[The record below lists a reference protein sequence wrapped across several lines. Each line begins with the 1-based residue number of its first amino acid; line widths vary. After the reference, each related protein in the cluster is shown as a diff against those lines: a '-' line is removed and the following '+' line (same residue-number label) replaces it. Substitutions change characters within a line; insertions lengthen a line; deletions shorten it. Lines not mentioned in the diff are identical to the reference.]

1 MSLSFPAWFLTIAT
15 SARISGW
22 PCEGQRARQIHTQ
35 PANAVT
41 SRTSREPRPPRVRH
55 LAAIA
60 QETAGFARALSA
72 NRREPGP
79 PGRLRSEGEAAW
91 ESVARIGA
99 GPRW

>member
-41 SRTSREPRPPRVRH
+41 SRTSREARSSSDRA
-55 LAAIA
+55 LCAIA
-60 QETAGFARALSA
+60 RETARFRTDQTESA
-72 NRREPGP
+72 QRW
-79 PGRLRSEGEAAW
+79 RLLA
-91 ESVARIGA
+91 
-99 GPRW
+99 